1 MAFITIQFY
10 FDMKHIMLFFSFVA
24 LLGCTVSC
32 GSDENL
38 EVPAPAVE
46 VLKAETF
53 FPVLGGE
60 KQVVVAQTP
69 AQAYALNDW
78 LKVTKSDKTI
88 KLSTSFNNTP
98 QSRNTL
104 LVLKN
109 DKGDST
115 NINVM
120 QEGVNFGLPQ
130 EKAYYG
136 GDESYKTTIPVTANV
151 EVKYSSTADWLSVVH
166 EGDQLKVQAEVNKTR
181 RARVAY
187 VKAEALGLQDSIVF
201 VQASINDVA
210 GKYTQHALRLKDSV
224 MVETTNEVEIVPI
237 TSAKAHFIIDKIYK
251 WEIDF
256 TPGKGF
262 VLSNGKILREEKDPQ
277 KGTPIYIET
286 ALAVDNFNYKSQ
298 TYIMGTRDLLDLR
311 VGANGELHFQQHEK
325 LDDTRNWA
333 SYLLARFSTK
343 TPDRGS
349 FQGILTEF
357 IQPRLVRK

>member
-1 MAFITIQFY
+1 
-10 FDMKHIMLFFSFVA
+10 MLSFSFVA

-69 AQAYALNDW
+69 AQAYAHQRTGS
-78 LKVTKSDKTI
+78 KSPKSDKTI

-151 EVKYSSTADWLSVVH
+151 EVKYSSTADWLTVVH
-166 EGDQLKVQAEVNKTR
+166 EGDQLKVQAEVNKTK

-210 GKYTQHALRLKDSV
+210 GNIHNTLYV
-224 MVETTNEVEIVPI
+224 
-237 TSAKAHFIIDKIYK
+237 
-251 WEIDF
+251 
-256 TPGKGF
+256 
-262 VLSNGKILREEKDPQ
+262 
-277 KGTPIYIET
+277 
-286 ALAVDNFNYKSQ
+286 
-298 TYIMGTRDLLDLR
+298 
-311 VGANGELHFQQHEK
+311 
-325 LDDTRNWA
+325 
-333 SYLLARFSTK
+333 
-343 TPDRGS
+343 
-349 FQGILTEF
+349 
-357 IQPRLVRK
+357 

>member
-1 MAFITIQFY
+1 
-10 FDMKHIMLFFSFVA
+10 MLFFSFVA

-151 EVKYSSTADWLSVVH
+151 EVKYSSTADWLTVVH

-224 MVETTNEVEIVPI
+224 MV
-237 TSAKAHFIIDKIYK
+237 
-251 WEIDF
+251 
-256 TPGKGF
+256 TP
-262 VLSNGKILREEKDPQ
+262 
-277 KGTPIYIET
+277 
-286 ALAVDNFNYKSQ
+286 LAC
-298 TYIMGTRDLLDLR
+298 R
-311 VGANGELHFQQHEK
+311 
-325 LDDTRNWA
+325 
-333 SYLLARFSTK
+333 
-343 TPDRGS
+343 
-349 FQGILTEF
+349 
-357 IQPRLVRK
+357 

>member
-1 MAFITIQFY
+1 M
-10 FDMKHIMLFFSFVA
+10 
-24 LLGCTVSC
+24 
-32 GSDENL
+32 
-38 EVPAPAVE
+38 
-46 VLKAETF
+46 
-53 FPVLGGE
+53 
-60 KQVVVAQTP
+60 
-69 AQAYALNDW
+69 
-78 LKVTKSDKTI
+78 
-88 KLSTSFNNTP
+88 
-98 QSRNTL
+98 
-104 LVLKN
+104 
-109 DKGDST
+109 
-115 NINVM
+115 
-120 QEGVNFGLPQ
+120 
-130 EKAYYG
+130 
-136 GDESYKTTIPVTANV
+136 TANV
-151 EVKYSSTADWLSVVH
+151 EVKYSSTADWLTVVH